1 MLYIFIT
8 DFNLE
13 PMTNN
18 SMASSK
24 RARTAYTSAQLVEL
38 EKEFQFNKYLCR
50 PRRIEL
56 ANHLTL
62 TERQIK
68 IWFQNRRMKY
78 KKEHKTK
85 SSSSNHNSVD
95 SDNAASPS
103 PSSGSNPSPG
113 PGGKSRSV
121 SNTLTSDQQIVNRL
135 MTHSPHGQTLP
146 SYVSATRGYTSAALR
161 HKPYQIYKPT
171 VYAGGVMT
179 NYNNNNNIKS
189 NSINRM
195 PMQSQDLESITEYF
209 NAKNFQNDTPI
220 QQQMNYQQPP
230 PNYASSILLQQQ
242 MQAVDQQQH
251 QVQAQIEQQVS
262 PQNQT
267 LYGDGENSSEH
278 DILLDPSWE
287 SAPVSQETPVFT
299 DL

>member
-1 MLYIFIT
+1 
-8 DFNLE
+8 
-13 PMTNN
+13 
-18 SMASSK
+18 MASSK

-85 SSSSNHNSVD
+85 PISSNNNSVD

-113 PGGKSRSV
+113 PGGRSRGGH
-121 SNTLTSDQQIVNRL
+121 NTLSSDQQIVNRL
-135 MTHSPHGQTLP
+135 MAHSPHGQMLP
-146 SYVSATRGYTSAALR
+146 SYLNVARGYNSAALR

-171 VYAGGVMT
+171 VYTGGVIS
-179 NYNNNNNIKS
+179 NYNNNNNVKH
-189 NSINRM
+189 NINRI
-195 PMQSQDLESITEYF
+195 PMQNQDLDASSDYYNGCNKTG
-209 NAKNFQNDTPI
+209 QNDDLV
-220 QQQMNYQQPP
+220 QQQIGNYIHPP

-242 MQAVDQQQH
+242 MQAIDQQQQQA
-251 QVQAQIEQQVS
+251 QVQIDQQSS
-262 PQNQT
+262 PQSQV
-267 LYGDGENSSEH
+267 LYGDRENSPEH
-278 DILLDPSWE
+278 DILLHPAWE
-287 SAPVSQETPVFT
+287 NTPASHGSPVFT